1 MTAQSIDFC
10 PGTGAANLPA
20 VLGLLPPGRA
30 WDAASVAGTGQ
41 NRFWSGIATLV
52 GQIVTDLCAFRAE
65 LFCSTAVTTRDQW
78 AIEYG
83 LLNPMD
89 SWTEP
94 SLLCTR
100 IEIKGGSTCADLQR
114 VMAAAGYVISCGTPQ
129 AKWNASLP
137 IVGCNAPGNIRLA
150 PKAVPILATNCGFLC
165 EYGRAVEHPFPREW
179 QADFV
184 QSGQT
189 CNRPGSFLGRVGC
202 CTRAGQFGIEPSP
215 IPYNASDGCS
225 GGGKVFR
232 YRRPVSV
239 PFEHGRCSHTDYS
252 GKFLRYRGYSSLMT
266 AIYDVPATA
275 LLRAGMGLPA
285 AVNPAAVLALTLTLK
300 PAHLRLSF
308 PFTGGAVAPLSN
320 GFILREDYSYL
331 LREDG
336 SRFPQEVNT

>member
-41 NRFWSGIATLV
+41 NRFWSAIATLV

-65 LFCSTAVTTRDQW
+65 LFCRTAVTTRDQW

-100 IEIKGGSTCADLQR
+100 VTIKGGATCADLQR
-114 VMAAAGYVISCGTPQ
+114 VVAAAGYVISCGTPQ
-129 AKWNASLP
+129 AKWNVSLP
-137 IVGCNAPGNIRLA
+137 IVGCNAAGNIRLA
-150 PKAVPILATNCGFLC
+150 PKAVAVSATACGFLC
-165 EYGRAVEHPFPREW
+165 EYGRAVEHPFPAEW
-179 QADFV
+179 PAATA
-184 QSGQT
+184 QSGKT

-202 CTRAGQFGIEPSP
+202 CTRAGQFGIEPAP
-215 IPYNASDGCS
+215 IPYNAAVDGCA

-232 YRRPVSV
+232 YRLPVTV
-239 PFEHGRCSHTDYS
+239 PFEHGRCSHTDYT
-252 GKFLRYRGYSSLMT
+252 GKFLRYRGYSSIMS
-266 AIYDVPATA
+266 ATFNA
-275 LLRAGMGLPA
+275 AATVLLRTGLGLPA
-285 AVNPAAVLALTLTLK
+285 ANPLAALQLTRTLK
-300 PAHLRLSF
+300 PAHMRLL
-308 PFTGGAVAPLSN
+308 FTISS
-320 GFILREDYSYL
+320 FILNEDGSYV

-336 SRFPQEVNT
+336 SRIMQEANT